1 MRFVCGGLVMALS
14 WWLFGLLAIRT
25 IVDIPWAKACFVIGQ
40 FACWLAGKEAVS
52 RDTHNSQ
59 AGSGGGIAGH
69 WPLDRGGL
77 LVLNPHWHTVW
88 PSALQARGYCAGPH
102 WQHNGDHQIAQQTA
116 AFRQLR
122 GKPPTSRP
130 LLFQA

>member
-1 MRFVCGGLVMALS
+1 MALS

-59 AGSGGGIAGH
+59 AGSDIGIPGAVGNAVQLLVGGHG
-69 WPLDRGGL
+69 WPLA
-77 LVLNPHWHTVW
+77 T
-88 PSALQARGYCAGPH
+88 
-102 WQHNGDHQIAQQTA
+102 
-116 AFRQLR
+116 
-122 GKPPTSRP
+122 
-130 LLFQA
+130 